1 MQSTNSLSIASTNR
15 LFKTKVLASLY
26 CLLLSAT
33 SVANSNPEVIPPQVI
48 EDSQVQVSNEQLQL
62 DNLALN
68 ISARISNMLLIA
80 KSIANDTHIHAWV
93 KQGMPQQPIT
103 GASEAS
109 ALETTL
115 LNKLGF
121 YVGEFDLTSASFADK
136 NSNKYW
142 NHEGFLRVL
151 EPSIDTWYFAYL
163 ASQQAKLV
171 SIYHDQNK
179 HRVDLYVNFQQL
191 DGNGLSGVASSFN
204 SFLDKLNTHS
214 LAGKGDL
221 LIVDANAKVQVHQNI
236 LMGEKSLTLDAL
248 YNEKQSAAI
257 LSQLQ
262 NVEMQGAE
270 MQNDAILSARIDSTD
285 WYLIYVANGSEAK

>member
-1 MQSTNSLSIASTNR
+1 MHLKSLLSGICTSR
-15 LFKTKVLASLY
+15 SFKTIVFAGLCCALFLAPIIVHS
-26 CLLLSAT
+26 S
-33 SVANSNPEVIPPQVI
+33 PKVIP
-48 EDSQVQVSNEQLQL
+48 SQTIDISQAQASNEQLQL

-93 KQGMPQQPIT
+93 KQGMPKQVNA
-103 GASEAS
+103 GMSEAS
-109 ALETTL
+109 VLETTL

-121 YVGEFDLTSASFADK
+121 YVDEFDLTSASFADK

-151 EPSIDTWYFAYL
+151 DPNIDTWYFAYL
-163 ASQQAKLV
+163 ASQQARLV

-179 HRVDLYVNFQQL
+179 HRVDLYVNFQQI

-204 SFLDKLNTHS
+204 SFLEQLNTHP

-221 LIVDANAKVQVHQNI
+221 LIADANGKVQVHQNI

-248 YNEKQSAAI
+248 YSDKQSAAI
-257 LSQLQ
+257 LSKLQ
-262 NVEMQGAE
+262 NAE
-270 MQNDAILSARIDSTD
+270 IQSDALLSARIDNTD
-285 WYLIYVANGSEAK
+285 WYLVFVSSDI

>member
-1 MQSTNSLSIASTNR
+1 MHLKSLLSGICTSR
-15 LFKTKVLASLY
+15 SFKTIVFAGFCCALFLAPIIVHS
-26 CLLLSAT
+26 S
-33 SVANSNPEVIPPQVI
+33 PKVIP
-48 EDSQVQVSNEQLQL
+48 SQTIDISQAQASNEQLQL

-93 KQGMPQQPIT
+93 KQGMPKQVNA
-103 GASEAS
+103 GMSEAS
-109 ALETTL
+109 VLETTL

-121 YVGEFDLTSASFADK
+121 YVDEFDLTSASFADK

-151 EPSIDTWYFAYL
+151 DPNIDTWYFAYL
-163 ASQQAKLV
+163 ASQQARLV
-171 SIYHDQNK
+171 SIYHNQNK
-179 HRVDLYVNFQQL
+179 HRVDLYVNFQQI

-204 SFLDKLNTHS
+204 SFLEQLNTHP

-221 LIVDANAKVQVHQNI
+221 LIADANGKVQVHQNI

-248 YNEKQSAAI
+248 YSDKQSAAI
-257 LSQLQ
+257 LSKLQ
-262 NVEMQGAE
+262 NAE
-270 MQNDAILSARIDSTD
+270 IQSDALLSARIDNTD
-285 WYLIYVANGSEAK
+285 WYLVFVSSDI